1 MTRIMKEIL
10 HKELSY
16 KINGILFRVHNKLG
30 RFRNEK
36 QYSDAVEEE
45 LKIAQ
50 IPYKQEFCLEKSFE
64 GENINRNK
72 VDFVIDDKIILE
84 IKAKTITTKSD
95 YFQSQRYLNSADYKL
110 GILVN
115 FRRQYLKPKRIINAN
130 FDSCH
135 SYD

>member
-1 MTRIMKEIL
+1 MKEIL

-30 RFRNEK
+30 RFMNEK

-45 LKIAQ
+45 LRIAQ
-50 IPYKQEFCLEKSFE
+50 IPYKREFCLEKSFE
-64 GENINRNK
+64 SENINRNK
-72 VDFVIDDKIILE
+72 VDFLINDKIILE

-95 YFQSQRYLNSADYKL
+95 YFQSQRYLHSADYKL

-130 FDSCH
+130 FDSRH

>member
-1 MTRIMKEIL
+1 MKEIL

-16 KINGILFRVHNKLG
+16 KINGILFKVHNKLG

-50 IPYKQEFCLEKSFE
+50 ISYKREFCLEKSFE
-64 GENINRNK
+64 GEGINRNK
-72 VDFVIDDKIILE
+72 VDFLIDNKIILE
-84 IKAKTITTKSD
+84 IKAKPITTKND
-95 YFQSQRYLNSADYKL
+95 YFQSQRYLHSADYKL

-115 FRRQYLKPKRIINAN
+115 FRRQYLKPKRVINAD
-130 FDSCH
+130 FDSRH
-135 SYD
+135 SYV

>member
-1 MTRIMKEIL
+1 MTRIIMKEIL

-16 KINGILFRVHNKLG
+16 KINGILFKVHNNLG

-36 QYSDAVEEE
+36 QYSDAIEEE
-45 LKIAQ
+45 LKITK
-50 IPYKQEFCLEKSFE
+50 IPYKREFFLEKSFE

-84 IKAKTITTKSD
+84 IKAKPITTKND
-95 YFQSQRYLNSADYKL
+95 YFQSQRYLHSADYKL

-115 FRRQYLKPKRIINAN
+115 FRRQYLKPKRIINAD
-130 FDSCH
+130 FDSR
-135 SYD
+135 Y

>member
-1 MTRIMKEIL
+1 MKEIL

-16 KINGILFRVHNKLG
+16 KINGILFKVHNKLG

-36 QYSDAVEEE
+36 QYADAIEEE
-45 LKIAQ
+45 LKSAKV
-50 IPYKQEFCLEKSFE
+50 PHKREFFLEKSFA
-64 GENINRNK
+64 GEADNRNK
-72 VDFVIDDKIILE
+72 VDFVIDNKIILE
-84 IKAKTITTKSD
+84 VKAKPITTKDD
-95 YFQSQRYLNSADYKL
+95 YFQSQRYLHSANYKL